1 MSNADELPSGWKVA
15 RLSDP
20 NIALLNPKK
29 SEVKKIADTA
39 EVAFVPMAAVDDDS
53 GTIARLDSRKLS
65 AVRKGY
71 TYFAEGDIIFAKIT
85 PCMENGKCAIAR
97 GLRNGIGF
105 GSTEFHVVR
114 AGKMALPEWLHL
126 ILRSQQVR
134 HDAENAM
141 HGAAGQQRVPVDF
154 LEQLEIPVPPMAE
167 QRRLVGRIEALTSR
181 IQQAS
186 QARQEALNE
195 AETLRQ
201 SLWDGIFAEVPEDL
215 WQPIGTHAKI
225 QGGYAFK
232 SAWFTTSGIRLCRNQ
247 NVYHGNLDWIDT
259 VHITPE
265 RRGEYSAYEMN
276 VGDVVIAM
284 DRPLISTGLKAARV
298 RAEDLPCLLLQRV
311 GRFQF
316 KPGLLPDYLF
326 HFLSSQAFMMHI
338 SGDGRSS
345 AVPHISPKQIEG
357 IRIPLLRLTE
367 QRRIVARLDTLAE
380 KHAELR
386 KLQAETESELA
397 AFTPALLA
405 KAFRGEL

>member
-1 MSNADELPSGWKVA
+1 MTDADELPKGWKVS

-20 NIALLNPKK
+20 SVALLNPKK
-29 SEVKKIADTA
+29 SEVRDIADAT
-39 EVAFVPMAAVDDDS
+39 EVTFVPMSAVDDDN
-53 GTIARLDSRKLS
+53 GTITQPETRTLA

-71 TYFAEGDIIFAKIT
+71 TYFAEDDVIFAKIT

-97 GLRNGIGF
+97 GLRNKVGF

-114 AGKMALPEWLHL
+114 ASEKSLPEWLHL

-154 LEQLEIPVPPMAE
+154 LEQLEIPVPPLAE
-167 QRRLVGRIEALTSR
+167 QRRLVARIETLTGR
-181 IQQAS
+181 LE
-186 QARQEALNE
+186 QARQDRQTTLAVVEM
-195 AETLRQ
+195 LRQ
-201 SLWDGIFAEVPEDL
+201 ALWDGIFAEIPKEL
-215 WQPIGTHAKI
+215 WRPIGEHAKI

-232 SAWFTTSGIRLCRNQ
+232 SGWFTTSGIRLLRNQ
-247 NVYHGNLDWIDT
+247 NVYHGTLEWSDT
-259 VHITPE
+259 VYLPPE
-265 RRGEYSAYEMN
+265 RRHEFPAYEMN
-276 VGDVVIAM
+276 VGDVVISM
-284 DRPLISTGLKAARV
+284 DRPLISTGLKAARI

-345 AVPHISPKQIEG
+345 AVPHISAKQIEA
-357 IRIPLLRLTE
+357 IRIPTPSSKE
-367 QRRIVARLDTLAE
+367 QQRVVERLDALSAKQT
-380 KHAELR
+380 ELHR
-386 KLQAETESELA
+386 LQKETEAELA
-397 AFTPALLA
+397 AFTLALLA